1 MLRVGLTGGIGCG
14 KTTVAGFLREC
25 GIPVLDADPLAQKL
39 MAPGGPA
46 HDDVVREFGAGIL
59 DAHGGIDRGKLAELA
74 FANHASLAKLN
85 ELVHPHVAGEI
96 EKQFAEWSRP
106 GGPALAVVEA
116 ALLIEAGY
124 RDKLDRMIVVWCR
137 PEQQR
142 DRLLAR
148 GLGEEQARLRM
159 AAQMPAD
166 AKRRFA
172 TDEIDNSEAI
182 EQTRQQVQQLC
193 ESLRRQ
199 SSALYGERL

>member
-46 HDDVVREFGAGIL
+46 HDDIVRAFGTGIL
-59 DAHGGIDRGKLAELA
+59 DAHGGIDRGELAELG

-85 ELVHPHVAGEI
+85 ELVHPHVIREI

-106 GGPALAVVEA
+106 GGPPVAVVEA

-124 RDKLDRMIVVWCR
+124 HGCLDRLIVVWCQ

-142 DRLLAR
+142 KRLLAR
-148 GLGEEQARLRM
+148 GLGARQIGLRM
-159 AAQMPAD
+159 DAQMSAE
-166 AKRRFA
+166 AKRRCA
-172 TDEIDNSEAI
+172 TDEIDNSGTI
-182 EQTRQQVQQLC
+182 EQTREQVQRLC
-193 ESLRRQ
+193 KSLL
-199 SSALYGERL
+199 SHVSKLNGERP